1 MSTKFVIYSCLVTT
15 RSLLDNAL
23 SAIKEGEEIHSWEEH
38 NRWSSSQYPLWRVYS
53 ETVKDSAAMNI
64 LSKSKNYKE
73 ISRKEFD
80 EVTGINLANRI
91 WKLIGKTGNVKKP
104 ALLMMAGTPLS
115 GKTTL
120 AKEILNSVSEATVFI
135 ENDEIRK
142 HVASE
147 NGDSSPK
154 YTNKESTRTFNVS
167 RELIRIGLS
176 NKCNVIFDATN
187 LNERSRRGT
196 YEAALQK
203 KADIEISL

>member
-1 MSTKFVIYSCLVTT
+1 
-15 RSLLDNAL
+15 
-23 SAIKEGEEIHSWEEH
+23 
-38 NRWSSSQYPLWRVYS
+38 
-53 ETVKDSAAMNI
+53 
-64 LSKSKNYKE
+64 
-73 ISRKEFD
+73 
-80 EVTGINLANRI
+80 
-91 WKLIGKTGNVKKP
+91 
-104 ALLMMAGTPLS
+104 MMAGTPLS

-120 AKEILNSVSEATVFI
+120 AKEILSSVSETTVFI

-147 NGDSSPK
+147 NGDSDPK

-196 YEAALQK
+196 YEAAMQK
-203 KADIEISL
+203 EADIEVVIVNASNTTIEERYRTARKEQRIAYDKLGDRAVSKVMTGIRSITVDSNEPPQEMLKRIRTNLIISVK